1 MEVCKL
7 RQYEG
12 MSYFLVNEELFQ
24 INRGGLSVGTKEKR
38 FLSIFKELSVAD
50 FPKASHDN
58 LL

>member
-1 MEVCKL
+1 
-7 RQYEG
+7 

-24 INRGGLSVGTKEKR
+24 INRGGLSVGTREK
-38 FLSIFKELSVAD
+38 SILKELSVAD